1 MSKEHEFLEKL
12 SLLKEKALGQDSRIS
27 QEEVQDFFAQD
38 ALNEEQMLM
47 VYDYLLSQ
55 RITVTGYMKS
65 QDILQEEGPA
75 VAPYTSDEEAYL
87 KEYKED
93 LSALRVEKEGERKA
107 LFAAIVAGDGEAR
120 GRLTELYLPVVLD
133 IAVQMRHPEVFLG
146 DLVQEGNVS
155 LMLALEFLK
164 AERLV
169 AETEEE
175 LEALDLRLKREIRQG
190 IQVMIEEQT
199 EMKRCDKKMEQ
210 QVNDLNDALHQ
221 LAEDKGRAVTLE
233 ELAEYMELTEE
244 AILDIMK
251 LAGEDLYE
259 KYKDSATK

>member
-1 MSKEHEFLEKL
+1 MSKEQEFLEKL
-12 SLLKEKALGQDSRIS
+12 SLLKEKALGQDRRIS
-27 QEEVQDFFAQD
+27 QEEVQEFFAQD
-38 ALNEEQMLM
+38 MLSEDQMLM

-65 QDILQEEGPA
+65 QEIAAEATPEVGS
-75 VAPYTSDEEAYL
+75 YTSDEEEYL
-87 KEYKED
+87 KEYRED
-93 LSALRVEKEGERKA
+93 LSALRTEKEGEKKA
-107 LFAAIVAGDGEAR
+107 LFAAVVEGDREAKS
-120 GRLTELYLPVVLD
+120 RLTELYLPVVLE
-133 IAVQMRHPEVFLG
+133 IALQMRCQEVFLG
-146 DLVQEGNVS
+146 DLVQEGNVT

-164 AERLV
+164 
-169 AETEEE
+169 TEGVSGEMME
-175 LEALDLRLKREIRQG
+175 DLEALDLRLKREIRQG

-233 ELAEYMELTEE
+233 ELAEYMELSEE